1 MEFTQTIRTH
11 LNHHRGWR
19 KLRRLQHEGPVNALR
34 RWRLWSKILKTPPV
48 LTEEARAG
56 GAVEVHMLCYE
67 RDYLCAIWALKS
79 FYHFAQARYPLAIH
93 VQGSVPNRVPARL
106 KAHFPAARIIIQSE
120 ADAIVERWLN
130 ERGFVRLLDAR
141 RRSPFMLK
149 LTDFAILSEAVHL
162 LTIDSDVLFFNRPSD
177 LLVATGAPLP
187 ANLFQRDP
195 VSTYNLSE
203 ERALDELGIRL
214 APQVNTGIMLF
225 PRASIQL
232 FRCEQYLAHPDV
244 AQPNGWIE
252 QTLYALLA
260 SEQGRVAYLS
270 DRYLISLETGV
281 PLDNLIARHYAG
293 PTRSLFTQEGLPELI
308 KRGSLDQLRSS
319 ARHQPDGWE
328 TAEKEIT
335 S

>member
-1 MEFTQTIRTH
+1 MDLTQTIRAH
-11 LNHHRGWR
+11 LNHNRSWR

-34 RWRLWSKILKTPPV
+34 RWRVWSKILKTPPV
-48 LTEEARAG
+48 LTEEVRAG
-56 GAVEVHMLCYE
+56 APVEVHMLCYE
-67 RDYLCAIWALKS
+67 ADYLCALWALKS
-79 FYHFAQARYPLAIH
+79 FYHFARVRYPLAIH
-93 VQGSVPNRVPARL
+93 VQGSVPKRMLARL
-106 KAHFPAARIIIQSE
+106 RAHFPAARIIIQSE

-130 ERGFVRLLDAR
+130 ERGLVRLIDAR

-149 LTDFAILSEAVHL
+149 LTDFSILSEAVHL
-162 LTIDSDVLFFNRPSD
+162 LTIDSDVVFFSRPSD
-177 LLVATGAPLP
+177 LLVATEAPLP

-225 PRASIQL
+225 PRASIEL
-232 FRCEQYLAHPDV
+232 SRCEQYLAHPDV

-260 SEQGRVAYLS
+260 SEQGRVTYLPDS
-270 DRYLISLETGV
+270 YLISLETGV

-293 PTRSLFTQEGLPELI
+293 PTRSLFTYEGLPELI

-319 ARHQPDGWE
+319 SRHHPDGWE
-328 TAEKEIT
+328 TTEKEIAP
-335 S
+335 